1 MDIKLN
7 IEDFTFKKIL
17 QTWLSF
23 LLIILIIYVSTETIV
38 PKEFKFLKLNSES
51 KTKGLKFDF
60 KN

>member
-23 LLIILIIYVSTETIV
+23 LLLILIIYVSTETIV

-60 KN
+60 KE